1 VGGDKVEV
9 LVGLSNSEGNSV
21 AGEIVDDGFGRVG
34 GPCEGAGE
42 REKVL
47 ESEGKRVVERGKKRV
62 KE

>member
-1 VGGDKVEV
+1 MVEV
-9 LVGLSNSEGNSV
+9 LVGLGNSEGNSV
-21 AGEIVDDGFGRVG
+21 ASEIVDDGLRRVR

-47 ESEGKRVVERGKKRV
+47 ESEGKRVFERGKKRV